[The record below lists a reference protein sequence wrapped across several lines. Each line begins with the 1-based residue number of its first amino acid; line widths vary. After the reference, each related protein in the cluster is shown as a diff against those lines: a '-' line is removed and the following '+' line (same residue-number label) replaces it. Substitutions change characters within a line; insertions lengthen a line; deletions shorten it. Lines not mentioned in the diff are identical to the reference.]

1 MRAASTASSQQE
13 LISVEQSDNRE
24 LVKAARGS
32 YRTLAAVPLAATVV
46 ATITVAVEI
55 ARTAAREKV
64 GQAKSRRRSRTP
76 ANSSAVP
83 VALAVVRLRG
93 ARQGN
98 SRGCDDKSCG
108 SQCDTHSSCPLG
120 SRPLALHFQYSGIS
134 PRQASPRHHGA
145 RRFWR
150 LDNTGCCGAASPR
163 FPVCRR
169 PRMEPFVRSMNCR
182 CGWIGDAQWT
192 TSHSSRPPIDNGSGL
207 NSR

>member
-1 MRAASTASSQQE
+1 MSAASTASSQQE
-13 LISVEQSDNRE
+13 LTSAEQSDNRE

-98 SRGCDDKSCG
+98 NRGCDDKSCG

-120 SRPLALHFQYSGIS
+120 SRPWPCIFSIAEYRLG
-134 PRQASPRHHGA
+134 RHHLVTMAHAAFGA
-145 RRFWR
+145 
-150 LDNTGCCGAASPR
+150 
-163 FPVCRR
+163 
-169 PRMEPFVRSMNCR
+169 
-182 CGWIGDAQWT
+182 WT
-192 TSHSSRPPIDNGSGL
+192 TLAVAVRRARDFRFAEDRGWNRSSDQ
-207 NSR
+207 

>member
-13 LISVEQSDNRE
+13 LTSAEQSDNRE

-32 YRTLAAVPLAATVV
+32 YRTLAAVPLAATLV
-46 ATITVAVEI
+46 ATITAVEI

-64 GQAKSRRRSRTP
+64 GQAKSLRRSRTP

-98 SRGCDDKSCG
+98 NRGCDDKSCG

>member
-32 YRTLAAVPLAATVV
+32 YRTLAAVSLAATLV
-46 ATITVAVEI
+46 ATITAVEI

-93 ARQGN
+93 ARHCN
-98 SRGCDDKSCG
+98 NRRCDDKNCG
-108 SQCDTHSSCPLG
+108 SQCETHSSRPLG
-120 SRPLALHFQYSGIS
+120 SRPLALHIQYSGIS
-134 PRQASPRHHGA
+134 PRQASPCHHGA
-145 RRFWR
+145 PDFW
-150 LDNTGCCGAASPR
+150 LLADTGCCG
-163 FPVCRR
+163 
-169 PRMEPFVRSMNCR
+169 
-182 CGWIGDAQWT
+182 
-192 TSHSSRPPIDNGSGL
+192 
-207 NSR
+207 